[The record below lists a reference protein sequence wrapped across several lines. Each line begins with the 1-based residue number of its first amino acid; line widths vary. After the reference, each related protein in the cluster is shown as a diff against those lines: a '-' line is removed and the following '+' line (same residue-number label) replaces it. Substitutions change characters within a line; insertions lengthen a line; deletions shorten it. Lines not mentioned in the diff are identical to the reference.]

1 MGIESSHYKRRKE
14 MKSFMKKISAIVVAL
29 AMTIMVLPL
38 SELSTVFAGSSVWD
52 GTADT
57 NWASTYTDNADTT
70 AETFTI
76 STAEQLAQLAVKV
89 NGGLNFTGKTI
100 NLTADIV
107 LNDTTGWQNWG
118 TTPPANAW
126 TRIGFN
132 GAPFF
137 GGTFDG
143 KGYTVSGI
151 YINKTGTDNAA
162 GFQGLFGYLKGTIKN
177 VGVIN
182 SYIKGY
188 MNNGGVVGQTNA
200 GTVTNCYNEGIVI
213 GTAAIGGVVGWSYY
227 NSTVSNCYNTGTVS
241 GTSNLVGGV
250 VGENQGSAISNCYNT
265 GTISGATDVGGVAG
279 KNYGANP
286 TVTNCY
292 YYGYNVGI
300 GGTGASQTGTTPFV
314 KITDNPLGTVKTTTI
329 TEQTTSALNT
339 AWSSALGTDFAVAY
353 SNVYTSSD
361 TSKATVSGT
370 TITGV
375 SAGNAIISG
384 RTLTITQNELTSS
397 GFTGATKEIV
407 VPISMPLSVTADGGG
422 AGLEPTVTSVTVP
435 VNGTYSAGQNL
446 DFTVNFDKAVSV
458 NTDGGTPY
466 MALTIGS
473 STVQTSY
480 ISGSGTSTLVFR
492 YTIQTEDI
500 DADGIAVGTLTLNG
514 GTINS
519 FSDNTPAILTLNSVG
534 STTGVLVSTLIS
546 PTVTTQAVSDITQTT
561 ATGNGNI
568 TDLGSS
574 NPTMYG
580 LCWNTTGN
588 ARITD
593 STTNKGEA
601 HATGAFTSSLTGLSP
616 NTTYYIRAYATNSVG
631 TAYGNE
637 LTFNTSDVPT
647 DTTPPVIASG
657 YPTAQVSGS
666 TVTYKIKMNEV
677 GYVKYQVLP
686 ASAATPTSAE
696 IKANLTL
703 PSKIID
709 VANAEFSETVTN
721 VSDGS
726 YKLVGIAIDSSG
738 NYTDVVV
745 TPFTVS
751 TTPIITMPSNIT
763 LIAGNELSGIT
774 VSNAGYIYFVK
785 SGQTATSYDDLV
797 ALQNNN
803 LAEKL
808 NYMSIDPTEK
818 LNVSFLGLGVYDIYV
833 VNIPNFLITKSNKTL
848 TITTATTPSTPP
860 VIVTP
865 PKTVEVI
872 ETPAGIDNVDKIK
885 VEPIGEAFDES
896 VEVRIKDDT
905 ATKQLIE
912 DFIKTSNTIDFKNA
926 TVFPLDI
933 SLYLKGTNTK
943 VQPNSGASV
952 KITVPIPTQLLADKN
967 SLKVVCVIDG
977 KMEVLET
984 TIIEIDGVYCVQF
997 TAKHFSP
1004 YALVV
1009 DKTNA
1014 TTSKPTVDKPVK
1026 PTKNPQTTDKSP
1038 IEPICIAVLVCLA
1051 VVALEGKRRAK
1062 SYK

>member
-38 SELSTVFAGSSVWD
+38 SELSTVLAGSNVWD
-52 GTADT
+52 GTADAT
-57 NWASTYTDNADTT
+57 WASTYTDNADTT

-162 GFQGLFGYLKGTIKN
+162 GFQGLFGYLKGTVKN

-213 GTAAIGGVVGWSYY
+213 GTAAIGGVVGWSY
-227 NSTVSNCYNTGTVS
+227 NSTVTNCYNTGTVS

-250 VGENQGSAISNCYNT
+250 VGENQGSAISNSYNI
-265 GTISGATDVGGVAG
+265 GTVSGATDVGGVAG
-279 KNYGANP
+279 INYGTNP
-286 TVTNCY
+286 TITNCY

-300 GGTGASQTGTTPFV
+300 GGNGASQDGTTPFV
-314 KITDNPLGTVKTTTI
+314 KITDNPLGTNKTTTI
-329 TEQTTSALNT
+329 TEQTTSAINT
-339 AWSSALGTDFAVAY
+339 SWTNALGVGFAVAY

-361 TSKATVSGT
+361 TSKATVSGIT
-370 TITGV
+370 LTGV
-375 SAGNAIISG
+375 AVGNADITG
-384 RTLTITQNELTSS
+384 RTLTITQNELTPS

-407 VPISMPLSVTADGGG
+407 VPISMPLSVTEDGGG
-422 AGLEPTVTSVTVP
+422 TGLEPTVTSVTVP
-435 VNGTYSAGQNL
+435 ENGTYSAGQNL
-446 DFTVNFDKAVSV
+446 EFTVNFDKTVSV
-458 NTDGGTPY
+458 NTGGGTPY
-466 MALTIGS
+466 IALTIGS
-473 STVQTSY
+473 STAQASY

-534 STTGVLVSTLIS
+534 STTEVLVSTLII

-568 TDLGSS
+568 TALGSS
-574 NPTMYG
+574 NVTSHG
-580 LCWNTTGN
+580 ICWNTTGGP
-588 ARITD
+588 
-593 STTNKGEA
+593 TTSATIMDKGA
-601 HATGAFTSSLTGLSP
+601 ASATGTFTANLTDLTP
-616 NTTYYIRAYATNSVG
+616 NTTYYVRAYATNSVG
-631 TAYGNE
+631 TAYGGVVSFTT
-637 LTFNTSDVPT
+637 LALPT

-686 ASAATPTSAE
+686 ASAATPTAE
-696 IKANLTL
+696 EVKANLTL

-721 VSDGS
+721 VPDGS
-726 YKLVGIAIDSSG
+726 YKLVGIAIDSLG
-738 NYTDVVV
+738 NHTDVIV
-745 TPFTVS
+745 TPFTVNTTA
-751 TTPIITMPSNIT
+751 TTPTITIPNNIT

-833 VNIPNFLITKSNKTL
+833 VNIDNFLIAKSNKTL
-848 TITTATTPSTPP
+848 TITTATTPTTPP

-872 ETPAGIDNVDKIK
+872 ETPAGIDNADKIK
-885 VEPIGEAFDES
+885 VEPMGEAFDES

-952 KITVPIPTQLLADKN
+952 KITVPIPTELLADKN
-967 SLKVVCVIDG
+967 SIKVVCVIDG

-1004 YALVV
+1004 YAIVV
-1009 DKTNA
+1009 DKTVN
-1014 TTSKPTVDKPVK
+1014 TPS
-1026 PTKNPQTTDKSP
+1026 KNPQTGDNSVGG
-1038 IEPICIAVLVCLA
+1038 ILLVAITSLSA
-1051 VVALEGKRRAK
+1051 GMVSRRK
-1062 SYK
+1062 HKYRIVK